1 MSLSRRSP
9 DPCYGDGACE
19 NFGIELFDADDL
31 HPLNVRFEGL
41 SMPAAEVMFS
51 PSGELLAAVPPF
63 VFADPFDNIAV
74 WDVDEPAEPVTRLS
88 LRQLGVNRF
97 ESLDS
102 IGPAWLDF
110 SPDGTRVYAGA
121 AGPTVVFDLSSG
133 ESIRSFDG
141 EGALALSP
149 DGRSIAILSGP
160 TTVGVFDT
168 TDGQRQA
175 ELVGH
180 DALVTAAAFSPD
192 GRRLATV
199 SNDESVA
206 VWDVATGQRVH
217 LLEGHVGSVLG
228 VDFGVDGTTLYTSA
242 ADGSIIIWDIEG
254 AGGVARRLQR
264 TKAACQLR
272 PIGVDQPHRQ
282 RRRRAGGGRGHQVGA
297 VARQPRW
304 WRSHRVERARLG
316 RPGLEWLQPRW

>member
-1 MSLSRRSP
+1 MSRST
-9 DPCYGDGACE
+9 A
-19 NFGIELFDADDL
+19 
-31 HPLNVRFEGL
+31 
-41 SMPAAEVMFS
+41 
-51 PSGELLAAVPPF
+51 SGP
-63 VFADPFDNIAV
+63 
-74 WDVDEPAEPVTRLS
+74 R
-88 LRQLGVNRF
+88 G
-97 ESLDS
+97 S
-102 IGPAWLDF
+102 I
-110 SPDGTRVYAGA
+110 SHPDGTRVYAGA

-149 DGRSIAILSGP
+149 DGRSIAILSSP
-160 TTVGVFDT
+160 TNVGVFDT

-242 ADGSIIIWDIEG
+242 ADGSIITWDIEG
-254 AGGVARRLQR
+254 AGGVARRLSEPKLPVSYGLSVWISPTANSVAVQ
-264 TKAACQLR
+264 AAAED
-272 PIGVDQPHRQ
+272 I
-282 RRRRAGGGRGHQVGA
+282 QVGA
-297 VARQPRW
+297 VARRPRW